1 MVRRFETLHLR
12 VLLEKQAELSELE
25 NDLNRVDDE
34 ERVQQ
39 HLSSCRKDK
48 SQQRR
53 GLVREIKSKLRD
65 YDQSILEYSSILR
78 LPDADKQNQHNVKK
92 WMEGIKPVVRSEADW
107 VSHLV
112 ESDDFVALSSEEAS
126 RTGIEHM
133 LDYVVRKWPRAFAN
147 VSLPS
152 LCSGD

>member
-12 VLLEKQAELSELE
+12 ILLEKQAELSELE

-65 YDQSILEYSSILR
+65 YGTFPNIGHFSQSAVLTAMFR
-78 LPDADKQNQHNVKK
+78 
-92 WMEGIKPVVRSEADW
+92 PVD
-107 VSHLV
+107 
-112 ESDDFVALSSEEAS
+112 
-126 RTGIEHM
+126 T
-133 LDYVVRKWPRAFAN
+133 
-147 VSLPS
+147 
-152 LCSGD
+152 